1 MISEKINCEIDSLCS
16 PANDYTESTS
26 VGVHPQ
32 SDIAYSP
39 KLITHLVLFVGIVF
53 ECGNVRL
60 LLVDLYIILPISKD

>member
-1 MISEKINCEIDSLCS
+1 MITLNPRLL
-16 PANDYTESTS
+16 AF
-26 VGVHPQ
+26 HPQ